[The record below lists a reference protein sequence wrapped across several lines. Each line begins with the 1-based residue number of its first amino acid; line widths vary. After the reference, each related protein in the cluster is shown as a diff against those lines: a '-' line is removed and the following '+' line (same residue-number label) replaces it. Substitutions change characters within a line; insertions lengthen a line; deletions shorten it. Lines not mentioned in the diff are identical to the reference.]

1 MSPSSSGVD
10 DRLSSRHAYFRARA
24 ADFRALALSATPTEY
39 RSKFSEIAEMYDSF
53 AHQEEG
59 CAATR

>member
-1 MSPSSSGVD
+1 MSTRSETD
-10 DRLSSRHAYFRARA
+10 DGLSSRRAYFRARA

-53 AHQEEG
+53 AHQEDG
-59 CAATR
+59 SAAAR